1 MFVGVNT
8 RAGMAAVVLAGGFA
22 RRLGGVDKPLL
33 TVEGTALLVRVLAA
47 VPDARP
53 VIVVGPPAL
62 RPVLPGDVGLVR
74 EDPPGAGPVAAV
86 RAGIAL
92 VPPAVAT
99 VAVLAGDLPF
109 VTASVLSRLRDAV
122 AGSDM
127 ALLTDADGRRQF
139 LLGVWR
145 THALRTALS
154 QTRSPAMRDLV
165 ALVRV
170 SEVPPGEG
178 RPWFDCDTPDDLAA
192 ARDLAAKETA
202 RAAEEEGHGQ
212 KASESSSDRTAER

>member
-1 MFVGVNT
+1 MFVLVNT
-8 RAGMAAVVLAGGFA
+8 SAGTAAIVLAGGSG
-22 RRLGGVDKPLL
+22 RRLGGVAKPLL
-33 TVEGTALLVRVLAA
+33 TIEGTALLVRVLTA

-53 VIVVGPPAL
+53 AIVVGPPAL
-62 RPVLPGDVGLVR
+62 RSVLPGDVTLTR
-74 EDPPGAGPVAAV
+74 EEPPGAGPVAAI

-92 VPPAVAT
+92 VPPTVTT

-109 VTASVLSRLRDAV
+109 VTAAVLSRLRRALGKGDV
-122 AGSDM
+122 
-127 ALLTDADGRRQF
+127 ALLTDAGGRRQY

-154 QTRSPAMRDLV
+154 QTRSAAMRDLM

-170 SEVPPGEG
+170 TEVAPGPG
-178 RPWFDCDTPDDLAA
+178 QPWFDCDTPEDLDHARQVAA
-192 ARDLAAKETA
+192 
-202 RAAEEEGHGQ
+202 Q

>member
-1 MFVGVNT
+1 MLVDVNR
-8 RAGMAAVVLAGGFA
+8 RAGMAAVVLAGGSA
-22 RRLGGVDKPLL
+22 RRLGGLDKPLL
-33 TVEGTALLVRVLAA
+33 TVEGSALLVRVLAA
-47 VPDARP
+47 VPGARP
-53 VIVVGPPAL
+53 AIVVGPPIL
-62 RPVLPGDVGLVR
+62 RSVLPGDIGLVQ

-109 VTASVLSRLRDAV
+109 VTASVLSQLREAV
-122 AGSDM
+122 SGGDV

-145 THALRTALS
+145 TQALRTALS
-154 QTRSPAMRDLV
+154 RTRSAAMRDLL

-170 SEVPPGEG
+170 TEVPPGDG
-178 RPWFDCDTPDDLAA
+178 QPWFDCDTPADLAT
-192 ARDLAAKETA
+192 ARDLAA
-202 RAAEEEGHGQ
+202 RRRGQ
-212 KASESSSDRTAER
+212 NASESSSDRTAER